1 MGLFAR
7 METVIKSK
15 MNKVLNRMEDP
26 RETLDYS
33 YEKQLELLQ
42 NVKRGVAEVT
52 TSKKRL
58 QLQRV
63 KLMLNINKLEGQA
76 KGAVAA
82 NREDLA
88 RLALERKA
96 ALVQQVEGI
105 DREIEELEKQEEK
118 LIAAEERLSTKVEI
132 FRTRKES
139 IKAQYSAAEAQVKVN
154 ESVTGISEEM
164 ADIGLAIERAEDKTE
179 DMKARADAID
189 ELMEAGTLQDL
200 TSGRDDVDREL
211 SKIGVKSSVES
222 ELARLKAETGKSPE
236 KAKIGEESKSAEE
249 KGDSWVI
256 IRIMG
261 EGQYQA
267 SNALRSELNK
277 IDDRIVTLVEEG
289 NAVEF
294 RRELKRLISM
304 IKEKAMPID
313 AKEIVN
319 SDIIVPPADMSFD
332 EAKAVFKKPGIIE
345 D

>member
-1 MGLFAR
+1 
-7 METVIKSK
+7 
-15 MNKVLNRMEDP
+15 
-26 RETLDYS
+26 
-33 YEKQLELLQ
+33 
-42 NVKRGVAEVT
+42 
-52 TSKKRL
+52 
-58 QLQRV
+58 
-63 KLMLNINKLEGQA
+63 
-76 KGAVAA
+76 
-82 NREDLA
+82 
-88 RLALERKA
+88 
-96 ALVQQVEGI
+96 
-105 DREIEELEKQEEK
+105 
-118 LIAAEERLSTKVEI
+118 
-132 FRTRKES
+132 
-139 IKAQYSAAEAQVKVN
+139 
-154 ESVTGISEEM
+154 
-164 ADIGLAIERAEDKTE
+164 
-179 DMKARADAID
+179 MKARADAID

-236 KAKIGEESKSAEE
+236 KAKIGEESKSADE

-294 RRELKRLISM
+294 RRALKRLISM